1 VRAIV
6 ALFWLVAVAGGAL
19 GQETRSWPAAP
30 GRLTGEEACEN
41 PSELKLALDVTIVTT
56 VSVEALKRTF
66 KQERPVGSGYAF
78 PSGHAALSFALAEVA
93 ARHHPRQRTLWYLI
107 AARVAW
113 SRVKV
118 RAHDWEDVIAGA
130 ALGQYV
136 GRQAVT
142 HGGIVLARV
151 KW

>member
-1 VRAIV
+1 MRAI
-6 ALFWLVAVAGGAL
+6 AGLLWLVVVAGGAL
-19 GQETRSWPAAP
+19 GQDINSCPAAP
-30 GRLTGEEACEN
+30 DRLTSEEACES

-66 KQERPVGSGYAF
+66 GQERPVGSGYAF

-93 ARHHPRQRTLWYLI
+93 ARYHPRQRTLWYLI

-130 ALGQYV
+130 ALGRWV

-142 HGGIVLARV
+142 HGGIVLARL